1 MNIII
6 SNTRVTSDFN
16 TQQTYWAKTVIN
28 LAIKRKIHEA
38 TKGGKIHIKKKKKKK
53 SYGLGIGPL
62 DCKIQRR
69 TI

>member
-53 SYGLGIGPL
+53 KAM
-62 DCKIQRR
+62 D
-69 TI
+69 